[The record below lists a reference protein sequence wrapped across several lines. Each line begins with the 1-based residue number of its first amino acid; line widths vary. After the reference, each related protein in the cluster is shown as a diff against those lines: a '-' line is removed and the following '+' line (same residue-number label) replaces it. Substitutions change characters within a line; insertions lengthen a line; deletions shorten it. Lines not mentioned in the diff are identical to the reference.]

1 MLSSFFPSHL
11 LSYQREESYHYNLHF
26 NSESYPRGNVNKE
39 RRTDYNDILVHVH
52 NEALTLK
59 PDEGHVQQRYR
70 LEFYEGSTY
79 IGEKGFSEPEKNQTD
94 ITIITQTSY

>member
-1 MLSSFFPSHL
+1 M
-11 LSYQREESYHYNLHF
+11 NI
-26 NSESYPRGNVNKE
+26 E

-59 PDEGHVQQRYR
+59 PNEGRVQQRHR

-79 IGEKGFSEPEKNQTD
+79 VGEKGFSEPEKNQTD
-94 ITIITQTSY
+94 ITIITQTSYYLV